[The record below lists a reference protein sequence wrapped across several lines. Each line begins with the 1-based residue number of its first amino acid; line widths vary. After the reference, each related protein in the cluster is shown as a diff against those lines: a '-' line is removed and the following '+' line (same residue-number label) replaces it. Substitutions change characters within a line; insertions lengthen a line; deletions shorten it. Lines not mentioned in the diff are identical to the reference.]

1 MPASQSQR
9 PVESTRASYNDREFN
24 DVKMSSRTSHGDSR
38 DTRSRQPDAT
48 MDRACYS
55 FFVHGTCPRE
65 GDCRYSHEDK
75 IINEA
80 HLQCMTRW
88 KAGTKTVFSNLS
100 VLDETF
106 PLEETDN
113 GSGYSQAERNR
124 VYEYVEEIV
133 SAGKA
138 AHMP

>member
-1 MPASQSQR
+1 
-9 PVESTRASYNDREFN
+9 
-24 DVKMSSRTSHGDSR
+24 
-38 DTRSRQPDAT
+38 
-48 MDRACYS
+48 
-55 FFVHGTCPRE
+55 
-65 GDCRYSHEDK
+65 
-75 IINEA
+75 
-80 HLQCMTRW
+80 MTRW